1 VPEIRVPRYGDDDI
15 PSDDPSE
22 HKSKDIDD
30 DDDDDDDDDAGVAAR
45 PGLVITKKKEKKGF
59 ELGPLARA
67 DLPRKIKTK
76 DIISGRA
83 ERLLKKLGATE
94 LLQNLAG
101 ATDRAAVTDAVDAPA
116 IAERPAAKMMPA
128 PVYRTIRSLSFYLPR
143 VGAHL

>member
-1 VPEIRVPRYGDDDI
+1 M
-15 PSDDPSE
+15 
-22 HKSKDIDD
+22 
-30 DDDDDDDDDAGVAAR
+30 
-45 PGLVITKKKEKKGF
+45 VITKKKEKKGF

-101 ATDRAAVTDAVDAPA
+101 ATERAAVTDAVDAPA

>member
-1 VPEIRVPRYGDDDI
+1 MPEIRVPRYGDEDGEE
-15 PSDDPSE
+15 PSE
-22 HKSKDIDD
+22 HKSKDID

-94 LLQNLAG
+94 
-101 ATDRAAVTDAVDAPA
+101 
-116 IAERPAAKMMPA
+116 
-128 PVYRTIRSLSFYLPR
+128 
-143 VGAHL
+143 